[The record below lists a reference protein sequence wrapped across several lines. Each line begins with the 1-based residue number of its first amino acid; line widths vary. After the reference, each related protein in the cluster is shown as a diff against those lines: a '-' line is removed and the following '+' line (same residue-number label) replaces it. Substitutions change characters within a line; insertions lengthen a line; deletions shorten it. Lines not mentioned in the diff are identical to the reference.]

1 MPILWYSIEKRT
13 FAYSVPFR
21 TPLSALDEGARARI
35 AELCAE
41 QYHDVHDGQSHR
53 WPIIVELHEQNG
65 GPVISRHRVERRSA
79 PVFTAS
85 TVSAA

>member
-13 FAYSVPFR
+13 FAYPVPFR

-35 AELCAE
+35 AELCAAE
-41 QYHDVHDGQSHR
+41 YHDLHDGRSQG
-53 WPIIVELHEQNG
+53 WPIVVELRERNG
-65 GPVISRHRVERRSA
+65 GPVVSRHRVERQSA